1 MAEDRKQ
8 EGLSKINK
16 LVNTLWMMHSKLII
30 QLELLRNMGIQNENN
45 DLQSFM
51 SNQEAI
57 HEQ

>member
-1 MAEDRKQ
+1 
-8 EGLSKINK
+8 
-16 LVNTLWMMHSKLII
+16 MHSKLII